1 MVGLSS
7 TILNRSL
14 IWHLF
19 FLYVH
24 NFTCRGAF
32 FRREFSMLGEVRSLI
47 RVWLARLVTLQTVV
61 QERNIAAALLV
72 AWQRASSVI
81 KEVLGDLG
89 DLYFTFVMFIWGSQ
103 TLKPTGSAATSGFYI
118 SGLYR
123 LMRKRGVWFVVLGG
137 GRGRGSCVLLETE
150 FTCCWQWRYSP
161 GQNRGCS
168 CPSFTSL
175 NPSFFLLFFPF
186 VLCFYFLSWFVSFCI
201 SLHFRFFFK
210 GD

>member
-1 MVGLSS
+1 M
-7 TILNRSL
+7 
-14 IWHLF
+14 
-19 FLYVH
+19 
-24 NFTCRGAF
+24 
-32 FRREFSMLGEVRSLI
+32 
-47 RVWLARLVTLQTVV
+47 
-61 QERNIAAALLV
+61 QEPNIAAALLV
-72 AWQRASSVI
+72 AWQRTSSVI

-89 DLYFTFVMFIWGSQ
+89 DLLLYLLLLCSFWGSQ

-175 NPSFFLLFFPF
+175 NPSHIYFFGFLFS
-186 VLCFYFLSWFVSFCI
+186 FLSFSPWFVTFVFI
-201 SLHFRFFFK
+201 FIFSLREGEHWE
-210 GD
+210 GWSI

>member
-1 MVGLSS
+1 M
-7 TILNRSL
+7 
-14 IWHLF
+14 
-19 FLYVH
+19 
-24 NFTCRGAF
+24 
-32 FRREFSMLGEVRSLI
+32 
-47 RVWLARLVTLQTVV
+47 LQTVV
-61 QERNIAAALLV
+61 QEPNIAAALLV
-72 AWQRASSVI
+72 AWQRTSSVI

-89 DLYFTFVMFIWGSQ
+89 DLLLYLLLLCSFWGSQ

-175 NPSFFLLFFPF
+175 NPSLFFF
-186 VLCFYFLSWFVSFCI
+186 FGFLFIFIFFFTMVCYFCI
-201 SLHFRFFFK
+201 HAYFFFK
-210 GD
+210 EGGRALGRVEHFIIFSLYVYIFI